1 VQHLAHIDYASKQG
15 SKILLCHH
23 FEIVVAKRCTRCSA
37 RAGSDSMRIDGK
49 LLRELPYAEFSEVG
63 HADTEMAPVLAG
75 ALMLTQA
82 VIALL
87 YLLLTDSLRPRVGGR
102 NSA

>member
-1 VQHLAHIDYASKQG
+1 VGAGGLIQG
-15 SKILLCHH
+15 
-23 FEIVVAKRCTRCSA
+23 IVYN
-37 RAGSDSMRIDGK
+37 INN
-49 LLRELPYAEFSEVG
+49 
-63 HADTEMAPVLAG
+63 ADMEMAPVLAG